1 MNIETLIKNLD
12 VEDWRKIFLLL
23 REHTPLFD
31 EIQEQA
37 NGFVTEHKAILD
49 TRNVAQLP
57 TEYYHAERLILILS
71 YFNIIDKDRFS

>member
-12 VEDWRKIFLLL
+12 VDDWRKIFLLL

-31 EIQEQA
+31 EIQQEA
-37 NGFVTEHKAILD
+37 NGFVTEHKHILD

-71 YFNIIDKDRFS
+71 YFNIVDKDRFS

>member
-1 MNIETLIKNLD
+1 MNLETLIKNLD

-71 YFNIIDKDRFS
+71 SFNIIDKDRFS

>member
-12 VEDWRKIFLLL
+12 VEDWRNIFKLL
-23 REHTPLFD
+23 RIHTPLFD
-31 EIQEQA
+31 DIQQEA

>member
-1 MNIETLIKNLD
+1 MNLETLIKNLD

-31 EIQEQA
+31 EIQQEA

>member
-37 NGFVTEHKAILD
+37 SGFVTEHKAILD

>member
-1 MNIETLIKNLD
+1 MNLETLIKNLD

-71 YFNIIDKDRFS
+71 YFNIVDKDRFS

>member
-37 NGFVTEHKAILD
+37 NGFVTEHKAFLD

-71 YFNIIDKDRFS
+71 YFNIVDKDRFS

>member
-71 YFNIIDKDRFS
+71 YFNIVDKDRFS